1 MLESGNQAKG
11 PANTGPHA
19 RSRTYFDSEG
29 VRWHVYELPFSEY
42 DRRSGASLIF
52 DSDASMRRVRNFP
65 ADWDSLS
72 DSELAS
78 LSWMT

>member
-1 MLESGNQAKG
+1 MTESGHQTKR
-11 PANTGPHA
+11 PARAGSQL
-19 RSRTYFDSEG
+19 RSRTYFDDTG

-52 DSDASMRRVRNFP
+52 DSDSSMRRVRNFP
-65 ADWDSLS
+65 DNWDSLS
-72 DSELAS
+72 DTELAS